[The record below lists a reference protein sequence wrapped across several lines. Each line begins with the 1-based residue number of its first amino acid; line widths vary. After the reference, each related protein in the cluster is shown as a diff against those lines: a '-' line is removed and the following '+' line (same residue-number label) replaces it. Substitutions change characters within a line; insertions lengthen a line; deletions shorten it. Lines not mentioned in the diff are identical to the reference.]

1 MFTVRYFFDE
11 RYEVIIC
18 KMDTKSDRKLDITKK
33 ILDVEDDSVLS
44 KIEEILAETETVAYT
59 INGESLN
66 RGQYKKRIED
76 ISKEVQSG
84 GNKFTSDEV
93 QDYVKNR
100 KL

>member
-1 MFTVRYFFDE
+1 
-11 RYEVIIC
+11 
-18 KMDTKSDRKLDITKK
+18 MDTKSDRKLDITKK

-59 INGESLN
+59 TNGESLN
-66 RGQYKKRIED
+66 RDQYKKRIED

-84 GNKFTSDEV
+84 GKNFTSDEV

-100 KL
+100 KI